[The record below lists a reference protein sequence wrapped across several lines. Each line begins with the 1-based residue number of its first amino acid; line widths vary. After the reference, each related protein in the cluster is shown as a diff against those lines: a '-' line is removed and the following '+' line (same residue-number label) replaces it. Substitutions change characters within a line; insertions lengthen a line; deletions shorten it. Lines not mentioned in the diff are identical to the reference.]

1 MRILLLIIA
10 GIFGLLNAYILG
22 AIDRVDDQ
30 NSMDVE
36 MALKLMGKKQLEEQK
51 NYVYKM
57 IRFSIL
63 INLPYLFLSLLYF
76 FGNRIPFL
84 LSIVLV
90 LTHLLDI
97 GLQIRK
103 IKKANSIDEALESS
117 KEMDKVLMFIN
128 MAIYAVHIAFLF

>member
-10 GIFGLLNAYILG
+10 GTFGLLNAYILG

>member
-10 GIFGLLNAYILG
+10 GTFGLLNAYILG

-128 MAIYAVHIAFLF
+128 VAIYAVHIAFLF

>member
-128 MAIYAVHIAFLF
+128 VAIYAVHIAFLF

>member
-36 MALKLMGKKQLEEQK
+36 MALKLMGKKQLEGQK

-103 IKKANSIDEALESS
+103 IKKANSIDKALESS